1 MTTYAVDE
9 EASELS
15 INGKSSLH
23 PIHGQLRPGGLRG
36 KVDLEVEGGRLVLD
50 PLPAAELE
58 IVVEKLGFGN
68 AMYDRELPKRL
79 EMSRY
84 PTARLRLVSASELG
98 DGTVRL
104 GLALDAHG
112 RTLTFDEATE
122 LAVAEDASV
131 SVRGSHR
138 FDVRSLGIEPPRMLG
153 LKVHP
158 DFEVVL
164 AVTLRPEH

>member
-1 MTTYAVDE
+1 VTTYSVDE
-9 EASELS
+9 EASELQ

-23 PIHGQLRPGGLRG
+23 PIHGELRSGGIRG
-36 KVDLEVEGGRLVLD
+36 KVDLCVEDGRLVLD
-50 PLPAAELE
+50 PLPNAELE
-58 IVVEKLGFGN
+58 IVVERLGFGN

-79 EMSRY
+79 DTARY
-84 PTARLRLVSASELG
+84 PTARLRLVSASEAG
-98 DGTVRL
+98 DQVVRL

-112 RTLTFDEATE
+112 RTLTFDEPAE
-122 LAVAEDASV
+122 LSVAEDGTV

-164 AVTLRPEH
+164 SVTLRPEA

>member
-1 MTTYAVDE
+1 MTTYVVDE
-9 EASELS
+9 ANSSLS

-23 PIHGQLRPGGLRG
+23 PIHGRLRPGGLRG
-36 KVDLEVEGGRLVLD
+36 KIDLAVEGGRLVLD
-50 PLPAAELE
+50 PLPTAELE
-58 IVVEKLGFGN
+58 IVVEQLGFGN

-79 EMSRY
+79 ETARY
-84 PTARLRLVSASELG
+84 PTARLRLVSLSDAG
-98 DGTVRL
+98 DGGVRL

-112 RTLTFDEATE
+112 RTLTFDEEVE
-122 LAVAEDASV
+122 LSVHDDGVV

-153 LKVHP
+153 LRVYP

-164 AVTLRPEH
+164 SVTLRPEP